1 MKKSLLAIAAMTAFA
16 GAAQAQSSVSVYGI
30 YDGSFQDK
38 QTTETNAAGVKQK
51 TQGSGFTGSSSASSR
66 LGFKGNEQISGD
78 LSTNFN
84 LEVGI
89 TEGTGQIGVSA
100 TAATGAD
107 QGGSGVAA
115 TQTNVRT
122 SIVGLES
129 KQFGRLDLG
138 RQLTGIHAIV
148 AGDVWGGNNMV
159 GDIAYTDFTSASTN
173 AQTGRVHGVVTR
185 SNNMA
190 SYTSPTISGFNLRAD
205 YGNTNATTLDQPGI
219 TYSLKG
225 LNASYT
231 WGPIVV
237 KAGQTVAR
245 SNEALAVGAAFA
257 GLSTTVN
264 AANIAYKGIQNLLVQ
279 YTFANNKVDNTGAV
293 TTTASK
299 VRAQK
304 LSASYQMGAFMP
316 FIQYGVGGTQG
327 LQALATANTTTS
339 DKALQLGTEYA
350 LSKRSYLYAAYGMQ
364 ERAAT
369 TGSAKTELNQ
379 VAAGLRHTF

>member
-30 YDGSFQDK
+30 YDGSFADK
-38 QTTETNAAGVKQK
+38 QTTETSAAGVKQK

-84 LEVGI
+84 LEIGI
-89 TEGTGQIGVSA
+89 TEGTGTIGTTTDVTG
-100 TAATGAD
+100 TA
-107 QGGSGVAA
+107 QGGSPVAA
-115 TQTNVRT
+115 TQTSVRT

-148 AGDVWGGNNMV
+148 AGDVWGGNNMG
-159 GDIAYTDFTSASTN
+159 GDMTYTDFNTTSTN
-173 AQTGRVHGVVTR
+173 AQTGRVHGAVTR

-205 YGNTNATTLDQPGI
+205 YGNTNATTLDQPGV

-245 SNEALAVGAAFA
+245 SNEALALNAAFA

-279 YTFANNKVDNTGAV
+279 YTYAGNKVEAIGAAPM
-293 TTTASK
+293 TNSK

-304 LSASYQMGAFMP
+304 LSASYQMGAIMP

-327 LQALATANTTTS
+327 LMQLGNANTTTT

-364 ERAAT
+364 ERAAIA
-369 TGSAKTELNQ
+369 GSAKTELNQ